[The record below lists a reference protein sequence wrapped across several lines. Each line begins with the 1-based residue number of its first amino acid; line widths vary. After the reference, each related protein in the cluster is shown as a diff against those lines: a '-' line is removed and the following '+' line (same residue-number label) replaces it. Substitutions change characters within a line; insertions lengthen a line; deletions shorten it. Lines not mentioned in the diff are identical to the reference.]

1 MALAVY
7 AAEGETSVAGTP
19 LRVIPIP
26 VNIELEQGV
35 FIVPEQG
42 MTCYIEG
49 ERAEQLTGYLE
60 QGPLKWI
67 PVEKAGKAD
76 VVIKLLT
83 GNHARGKRRTTG
95 RRKDIPYRLLRNGL
109 RYGLPERPVPSMPY
123 RPSCK

>member
-1 MALAVY
+1 MNRIFTSLAAVGWALAVY
-7 AAEGETSVAGTP
+7 AADGNTSVAGTP

-60 QGPLKWI
+60 QEPLKWI
-67 PVEKAGKAD
+67 PVEKAGAE
-76 VVIKLLT
+76 
-83 GNHARGKRRTTG
+83 
-95 RRKDIPYRLLRNGL
+95 NG
-109 RYGLPERPVPSMPY
+109 
-123 RPSCK
+123 